1 MGNLYF
7 IFASIFNLGKNN
19 LGTCFK
25 SSGFQFTYT
34 HAIHNIVP
42 VLMPESSDSDG
53 PDGPGG
59 PGGFVG
65 FVGGGPAPHPFG
77 HAHLVVR
84 LKAYEKTKY
93 FLNIK
98 DTVID

>member
-1 MGNLYF
+1 M
-7 IFASIFNLGKNN
+7 ASIFNLGKNN
-19 LGTCFK
+19 LGTSFK
-25 SSGFQFTYT
+25 RSGLQYTCT

-84 LKAYEKTKY
+84 VKAYEKTKY

>member
-1 MGNLYF
+1 
-7 IFASIFNLGKNN
+7 
-19 LGTCFK
+19 
-25 SSGFQFTYT
+25 
-34 HAIHNIVP
+34 
-42 VLMPESSDSDG
+42 MPESSDSDG
-53 PDGPGG
+53 PEGPGG
-59 PGGFVG
+59 PGVVG

>member
-1 MGNLYF
+1 
-7 IFASIFNLGKNN
+7 
-19 LGTCFK
+19 
-25 SSGFQFTYT
+25 
-34 HAIHNIVP
+34 
-42 VLMPESSDSDG
+42 MPESSDSDG

-59 PGGFVG
+59 PGGFVGFVGG

-98 DTVID
+98 ELSLINQLFNNLLNSVTYSSIIEIGKK

>member
-1 MGNLYF
+1 M
-7 IFASIFNLGKNN
+7 
-19 LGTCFK
+19 
-25 SSGFQFTYT
+25 
-34 HAIHNIVP
+34 VP
-42 VLMPESSDSDG
+42 VLMPESSDPDG
-53 PDGPGG
+53 PEGPGG

-93 FLNIK
+93 FLIVK
-98 DTVID
+98 IWSVIDQYYN